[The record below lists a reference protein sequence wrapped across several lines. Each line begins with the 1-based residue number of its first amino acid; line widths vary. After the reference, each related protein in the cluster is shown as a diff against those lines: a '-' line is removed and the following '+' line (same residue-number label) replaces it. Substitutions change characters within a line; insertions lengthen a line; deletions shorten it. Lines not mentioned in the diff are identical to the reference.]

1 MLHTLHDL
9 ENFSIH
15 ATDGTLGHV
24 KDFYF
29 DDKRWVV
36 RYLVVETGSW
46 LSSRKVLLS
55 PIAIKNIDR
64 EAKTLHVSISMEQV
78 KNCPDIDT
86 EKPVSR
92 QYEIDFLS
100 YYGFPFYW
108 GNTGLWGPYPSPF
121 LLVPDHPT
129 AQQIGLDKAN
139 KETAQHYDHH
149 LRSYEEV
156 TGYHLHAIDGDIGHI
171 KDMLLDEETWAIRYC
186 IADTS
191 NWWSGHQVLIAPEW
205 IEEVNWVDSK
215 VYVNLTQQQV
225 QDAPLFDPE
234 VPFNREHEKGIH
246 LHYGRKG
253 YWED

>member
-1 MLHTLHDL
+1 MLHVLNDL
-9 ENFSIH
+9 KNFAIH

-29 DDKRWVV
+29 DDKKWVV

-64 EAKTLHVSISMEQV
+64 EAKTLNVSISMEQV

-92 QYEIDFLS
+92 QHEIDFLS

-108 GNTGLWGPYPSPF
+108 GNTGLWGPFPTPF
-121 LLVPDHPT
+121 LLVPDHPS
-129 AQQIGLDKAN
+129 AQQVALNRAN
-139 KETAQHYDHH
+139 TETTQHYDHH

-156 TGYHLHAIDGDIGHI
+156 VGYEIHATDGDIGKI
-171 KDMLLDEETWAIRYC
+171 KGMLLDEETWAIRYC
-186 IADTS
+186 VVYWWAD
-191 NWWSGHQVLIAPEW
+191 HKVVIAPQW
-205 IEEVNWVDSK
+205 IQEVNWEDSK
-215 VYVNLTQQQV
+215 VYVNLTQQQIKY
-225 QDAPLFDPE
+225 APVFDPA
-234 VPFNREHEKGIH
+234 VPFNRDHEKGIH
-246 LHYGRKG
+246 SHYGRKG